1 MSLVSSLVRSA
12 LVLLL
17 ALAGASCGA
26 ARYHLDDAELARF
39 EAAGPVLP
47 EIDQKAILD
56 SLPTPGPYRVV
67 RGDLLE
73 IRAPRVFF
81 EETYQQATT
90 ASGPVKHSVR
100 VDNEGKIQLPLVDEQ
115 EVVGLALA
123 EIETLIVEAA
133 HPKFLTRRP
142 AIVVQVEDYHR
153 AAVSVMGAVE
163 TPGLHYLRSD
173 QLSLFGALSE
183 AGGILKSTNLVV
195 GARRIRI
202 TRPGGEEALS
212 PVVLPV
218 KGLNIPVSDV
228 RLAGG
233 ERIEVER
240 YEPDTFTVVGLV
252 EGPGAYEYPPEVIYN
267 LMQAIATA
275 GGVDRIAD
283 PPYATIFRKDA
294 SGQILAAT
302 FEIKGNGLVSA
313 STLEIKPGDV
323 IAIEHTA
330 VSWTRS
336 FAASV
341 LRINFGWF
349 ADLNE

>member
-1 MSLVSSLVRSA
+1 MLPAPSLVR
-12 LVLLL
+12 VPLLL
-17 ALAGASCGA
+17 FLLSWCSACGA
-26 ARYHLDDAELARF
+26 ARHHLDEVELARF
-39 EAAGPVLP
+39 EDAGPVLP
-47 EIDQKAILD
+47 EIDQEAILD

-73 IRAPRVFF
+73 LRVPQVFF
-81 EETYQQATT
+81 EETYQQAT
-90 ASGPVKHSVR
+90 APSGPVTHSVR
-100 VDNEGKIQLPLVDEQ
+100 VDREGRIQLPLVGEQ
-115 EVVGLALA
+115 EVVGLTLP
-123 EIETLIVEAA
+123 EIEVQITDAA
-133 HPKFLTRRP
+133 FPKYLTRRP
-142 AIVVQVEDYHR
+142 AIVAKVEEYQR

-202 TRPGGEEALS
+202 TRPGGEEAHS

-218 KGLNIPVSDV
+218 KGLNIPVADV
-228 RLAGG
+228 RLSGG

-252 EGPGAYEYPPEVIYN
+252 ESPGAYEYPPEVTLN

-275 GGVDRIAD
+275 GGVDRVAD
-283 PPYATIFRKDA
+283 PPYATVFRKDA
-294 SGQILAAT
+294 SGEILPGT
-302 FEIKGNGLVSA
+302 FEIRGDGLVAASA
-313 STLEIKPGDV
+313 LEIKPGDV

-330 VSWTRS
+330 VTWTRS
-336 FAASV
+336 FAATV

-349 ADLNE
+349 VDLND